1 MSTLKVGGIRGV
13 SASSDAITVA
23 NDGTCTANVTSI
35 GGGQLSNRRVNRNG
49 SFIISQKNSDTEIT
63 LGSSGDRWIDMI
75 QTFLH
80 NTATFKAQ
88 RVSDAPAGF
97 QYSAKHTVSSA
108 DSSLAASDEA
118 IFIHRIEGFDAAK
131 FAYGTSGAKQ
141 ITVSFYVKSSLTG
154 DFSFAAQTGGR
165 NYVNEYTINSAN
177 TWERK
182 SFTLPVLTTGTHNTT
197 NGTGLNLIWDLG
209 SGDTFATSTLGSW
222 VTASNL
228 YRSTGA
234 TRLSTNVNAT
244 WQITGIQ
251 VEEGT
256 VMTDFEHRAFGQEL
270 ALCQRYFTLINADGS
285 IDSFSPIG
293 IGRFFNATEAQIFVP
308 LPTAMR
314 QPPTIEAGSTSA
326 ADTFAINFG
335 GGLASADCNSLALG
349 ERSFTSIVV
358 AASSASISGQTTG
371 MATTMYS
378 HGSDNAK
385 LGLTAEL

>member
-13 SASSDAITVA
+13 SASSDAVTVA
-23 NDGTCTANVTSI
+23 NDGTCTANITSV
-35 GGGQLSNRRVNRNG
+35 GGSQLSNRRVNRNG
-49 SFIISQKNSDTEIT
+49 NFIVSQKNADTEIT

-97 QYSAKHTVSSA
+97 QYSAKHTVHSA
-108 DSSLAASDEA
+108 DGSVANSDEA
-118 IFIHRIEGFDAAK
+118 MFIHRMEGFDTAK

-165 NYVNEYTINSAN
+165 NYVNEYTINSAD

-182 SFTLPVLTTGTHNTT
+182 SFTLPALTTGTHHTT
-197 NGTGLNLIWDLG
+197 TGAGLSLIWDLG
-209 SGDTFATSTLGSW
+209 SGDDYATSTLGSW

-228 YRSTGA
+228 YRATGSA
-234 TRLSTNVNAT
+234 RLSTNASAT

-256 VMTDFEHRAFGQEL
+256 VATDFEHRSFGQEL
-270 ALCQRYFTLINADGS
+270 ALCQRYCMKWWNHGDTTNNHSRFPPGYYTTTTQAGIFFTHPVPMRATDGRTLTHNISNVESMTGGGNSNNLSIMSDGS
-285 IDSFSPIG
+285 
-293 IGRFFNATEAQIFVP
+293 FNT
-308 LPTAMR
+308 LT
-314 QPPTIEAGSTSA
+314 TLLL
-326 ADTFAINFG
+326 
-335 GGLASADCNSLALG
+335 GGLSGVTANNIYVG
-349 ERSFTSIVV
+349 RV
-358 AASSASISGQTTG
+358 AGGQTNW
-371 MATTMYS
+371 YIIVS
-378 HGSDNAK
+378 C
-385 LGLTAEL
+385 EL

>member
-23 NDGTCTANVTSI
+23 NDGTCTANVTNN
-35 GGGQLSNRRVNRNG
+35 LSNRRVNKNG
-49 SFIISQKNSDTEIT
+49 SFIISQKNADTEIT

-108 DSSLAASDEA
+108 DGSIANSDEA
-118 IFIHRIEGFDAAK
+118 MFIHRIEGFDAAK

-141 ITVSFYVKSSLTG
+141 VTVSFYVKSSLTG
-154 DFSFAAQTGGR
+154 DFSFAVQAGGR

-197 NGTGLNLIWDLG
+197 NGAGWTAIWDLG
-209 SGDTFATSTLGSW
+209 SGDDYATSTLGSW

-228 YRSTGA
+228 YRSTGSA
-234 TRLSTNVNAT
+234 RLSTNANAT

-256 VMTDFEHRAFGQEL
+256 VMTDFEHFPVGDEL
-270 ALCQRYFTLINADGS
+270 ALCQRYFEKAEGGMIATGLSSGY
-285 IDSFSPIG
+285 IG
-293 IGRFFNATEAQIFVP
+293 VTQSYVVAKRAS
-308 LPTAMR
+308 
-314 QPPTIEAGSTSA
+314 PTITRISDSG
-326 ADTFAINFG
+326 DTGNV
-335 GGLASADCNSLALG
+335 ASAPFAEAITIDGFRA
-349 ERSFTSIVV
+349 V
-358 AASSASISGQTTG
+358 AQVTGAGPKFQTL
-371 MATTMYS
+371 Y
-378 HGSDNAK
+378 K
-385 LGLTAEL
+385 IECEL

>member
-13 SASSDAITVA
+13 SASSDAVTVA
-23 NDGTCTANVTSI
+23 NDGTCTANITSV
-35 GGGQLSNRRVNRNG
+35 GGSQLSNRRVNRNG
-49 SFIISQKNSDTEIT
+49 NFIVSQKNADTEIT

-97 QYSAKHTVSSA
+97 QYSAKHTVHSA
-108 DSSLAASDEA
+108 DGSVANSDEA
-118 IFIHRIEGFDAAK
+118 MFIHRMEGFDTAK

-165 NYVNEYTINSAN
+165 NYVNEYTINSAD

-182 SFTLPVLTTGTHNTT
+182 SFTLPALTTGTHHTT
-197 NGTGLNLIWDLG
+197 TGAGLSLIWDLG
-209 SGDTFATSTLGSW
+209 SGDDYATSTLGSW

-228 YRSTGA
+228 YRATGSA
-234 TRLSTNVNAT
+234 RLSTNASAT

-256 VMTDFEHRAFGQEL
+256 VATDFEHRSVNNEL
-270 ALCQRYFTLINADGS
+270 AMCYRYFYMLVDGDQQS
-285 IDSFSPIG
+285 LCIG
-293 IGRFFNATEAQIFVP
+293 HQYATNSAYGILP
-308 LPTAMR
+308 LPSTMR
-314 QPPTIEAGSTSA
+314 ATPTLYKVVGSAYFRLFAAGSY
-326 ADTFAINFG
+326 DQVDDI
-335 GGLASADCNSLALG
+335 AL
-349 ERSFTSIVV
+349 
-358 AASSASISGQTTG
+358 
-371 MATTMYS
+371 
-378 HGSDNAK
+378 SDNGTKNGKTIQVEWIDNGVNTSVGQPLLCRSNNAACRV
-385 LGLTAEL
+385 GFSAEL

>member
-118 IFIHRIEGFDAAK
+118 MFIHRIEGFDAAK

-197 NGTGLNLIWDLG
+197 NGTGLNLVWDLG

-222 VTASNL
+222 VTGGNL

-256 VMTDFEHRAFGQEL
+256 VMTDFEHMAFGQEL
-270 ALCQRYFTLINADGS
+270 ALCQRYYQQLEGTNR
-285 IDSFSPIG
+285 SFNEI
-293 IGRFFNATEAQIFVP
+293 
-308 LPTAMR
+308 L
-314 QPPTIEAGSTSA
+314 AGSFNTGNELVTNRHLVGLMRA
-326 ADTFAINFG
+326 APSVAI
-335 GGLASADCNSLALG
+335 S
-349 ERSFTSIVV
+349 
-358 AASSASISGQTTG
+358 
-371 MATTMYS
+371 TTM
-378 HGSDNAK
+378 SDYDIEPFDQAPNALSLRHSTTK
-385 LGLTAEL
+385 EIVINVTSPTSRTVGFYGVLSLHSTGALITISAEL